1 MNSLQ
6 VSLAI
11 AGGLILM
18 GVIAYNTW
26 YTRRN
31 EPRQAQPEA
40 PPSGDERQEPVAIPG
55 AAMAEPERVE
65 PSFDGDA
72 ALPPLG
78 PLPTPDKRPALDA
91 LIDVIAPIALE
102 TVVSGDAALAALPA
116 TRRVGTK
123 PFAVEGLNEAT
134 GEWEVPI
141 PGQRYSALQA
151 GLQLANRGGAINQ
164 IEYSEFVVKA
174 SAYAEAVSGTP
185 EFPDMQH
192 EVARAR
198 ELDQFASEHDAQLG
212 VNLRARSAAWS
223 PGYVQQQAARV
234 GFVPGALPGRM
245 VLPGAQPGVPVLAL
259 AFDTQAALS
268 EDPDQSAIYDV
279 ALSLDV
285 PHVARE
291 EQPLRRMTECAH
303 TLASAMD
310 ADLIDDRGQR
320 LSGEALEGIHAALE
334 HLYDALDEH
343 DLSAGSPQARRLFS

>member
-1 MNSLQ
+1 MSALQ
-6 VSLAI
+6 ASLAI
-11 AGGLILM
+11 AGGLILG

-26 YTRRN
+26 SARRST
-31 EPRQAQPEA
+31 PRQAEPEA
-40 PPSGDERQEPVAIPG
+40 PRAEPMLDNMRTPDPDGPVAAANPG
-55 AAMAEPERVE
+55 FDTEAAMIAPLIERRYV
-65 PSFDGDA
+65 
-72 ALPPLG
+72 
-78 PLPTPDKRPALDA
+78 LDA